1 MTKKVLARR
10 AGGSLTVALPAALVA
25 RLGLAPG
32 QPLWLVEQADG
43 VLLTPYDPQ
52 FERTLEE
59 YRRGTAQYRE
69 ALRALGR

>member
-10 AGGSLTVALPAALVA
+10 AGGSLTVALPAAVVA
-25 RLGLAPG
+25 RLGLGPG
-32 QPLWLVEQADG
+32 QPLWLVEQPEG
-43 VLLTPYDPQ
+43 VLVTPYDPQ

-69 ALRALGR
+69 ALRVLDR